1 MLLAS
6 ERCASATFTCGTH
19 RAKPL
24 AADKNCIFC
33 KRENGIALPA
43 DRTKAS
49 FGNKNW
55 SKKGAGGVKVQCP
68 AGSYG
73 SALGLQTNACSGL
86 CGAGFFCK

>member
-24 AADKNCIFC
+24 VADKNCIFC

-43 DRTKAS
+43 DWTKAS

-55 SKKGAGGVKVQCP
+55 SKKGAGRVKVYNAALAAA
-68 AGSYG
+68 AGRG
-73 SALGLQTNACSGL
+73 EFAPPPSGFE
-86 CGAGFFCK
+86 G